1 MNNLGSLST
10 KNNTILKMVYNDPW
24 YMQMLDYEWLKGD
37 SRGLT
42 CKDSHIFSGVKGY
55 ADLWKYNKK

>member
-1 MNNLGSLST
+1 MIHDIC
-10 KNNTILKMVYNDPW
+10 KW
-24 YMQMLDYEWLKGD
+24 LDYEWLKGD